1 MSTLVTGKT
10 VRLDD
15 QYLHDELADDRIIST
30 PLNWYREL
38 QSADEQS
45 RNYHRFIC
53 DGTGIEWPSLDY
65 QLSIESMLVNVPHQ
79 QAA

>member
-10 VRLDD
+10 VRLDEH
-15 QYLHDELADDRIIST
+15 YLHVELADGRIIST
-30 PLNWYREL
+30 PLSWYREL

-45 RNYHRFIC
+45 RNHLRFIC
-53 DGTGIEWPSLDY
+53 GGTGIEWPSLDY
-65 QLSIESMLVNVPHQ
+65 HLSIESMLLNVPHQ